1 MYYWIS
7 QGLVLVLVIVSIL
20 HVHLGAERRSTEE
33 ATDSAPMGVIRA
45 RIIVCGV
52 VLMGLNVATAT
63 RIDERLDT
71 QLAEFQDQLGRLQ
84 SQVGRIDAS
93 VSSLDVLRSSEAA
106 ELEQLESVSK
116 QQRQLVDN
124 LNGAIRET
132 RTVATEL
139 NLFTPVLRS
148 VAAGRVQEDAPPS
161 RLSSTSTGH
170 IRISTSSSGLMT
182 VEEKKINDDLAA
194 CKNQRDK
201 LLLDKEEASASFK
214 AAMRGN
220 MPADSVMRIN
230 RDFRDFV
237 EDAEE
242 RIQRLD
248 RKINSLRLQLGRLQ
262 ER

>member
-45 RIIVCGV
+45 LIIVCGV

-116 QQRQLVDN
+116 QQRQLVGRAGSWQWRRGCDRA
-124 LNGAIRET
+124 LIA
-132 RTVATEL
+132 AL
-139 NLFTPVLRS
+139 AYHLRGRQRS
-148 VAAGRVQEDAPPS
+148 SAAP
-161 RLSSTSTGH
+161 
-170 IRISTSSSGLMT
+170 
-182 VEEKKINDDLAA
+182 
-194 CKNQRDK
+194 
-201 LLLDKEEASASFK
+201 
-214 AAMRGN
+214 
-220 MPADSVMRIN
+220 
-230 RDFRDFV
+230 
-237 EDAEE
+237 
-242 RIQRLD
+242 
-248 RKINSLRLQLGRLQ
+248 LGS
-262 ER
+262 